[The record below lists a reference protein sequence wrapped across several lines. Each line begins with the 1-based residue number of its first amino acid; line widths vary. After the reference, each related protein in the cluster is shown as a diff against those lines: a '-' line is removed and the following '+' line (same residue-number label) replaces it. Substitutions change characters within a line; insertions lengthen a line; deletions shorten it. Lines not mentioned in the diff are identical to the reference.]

1 MPFPGTLTKTHTI
14 DAVAERNG
22 FIRNKSTEPVEI
34 VLELFKQTLVS
45 GDLALISG

>member
-22 FIRNKSTEPVEI
+22 FIRNKSTEPVEML
-34 VLELFKQTLVS
+34 LELFKQTL
-45 GDLALISG
+45 ISGEDVLIFG